1 MRRMILRVCAFACV
15 FVCGTA
21 AAFQA
26 KIDGRCVVFDCP
38 SAGTFRIEC
47 QRGNATLS
55 VSEGRV
61 RFQVADAKPNQ
72 MLLSMLVPTSFI
84 SGGGWRVDEREGAFP
99 FALGASEKL
108 FQGNGREIAVRDL
121 NKESLALGF
130 PVGTYFEVQ
139 DNRKWNW
146 NTFEYRIFLP
156 AGMMEWEMTYSF
168 VPAAGKARLLD
179 RFGQVSRDF
188 PGKISEESEL
198 KADVKSEDG
207 YYRSLDFAGK
217 LAAEGYKLDA
227 FGGIL
232 GTGMKFGLK
241 HTGYFHLEKL
251 VLAGGGTRWFL
262 VDPAGNAFFH
272 LGVCV
277 FGGGDDLTDVTGR
290 EDAYEWIPPHEGAFA
305 AAWKT
310 DESYWSTR
318 AVSHYRANLV
328 RKYGS
333 FDITATALRNIAR
346 VRQAGFNSMGAFG
359 EVPDAARQAYF
370 PYVKILPLSGVR
382 KIPTVRGVF
391 DPYDPETVRAV
402 EGAMESVR
410 TDVNSALLIGYF
422 LENEQ
427 AMEAIPRAIPA
438 LDDSWAAKRAFQA
451 SGKSPE
457 DFAVEFLEKYY
468 SLIVKTFRACDP
480 HHLLIGN
487 RWMPSTADR
496 EALCRVAGRYL
507 DAISIN
513 YYTREVD
520 PAFARRIY
528 EWSGG
533 KPQIWSEF
541 FYSAGKE
548 ANTRPFTFD
557 LPTQRERGMTY
568 RRYVKTAASLGF
580 VVGTEWFTLVDQSA
594 TGRFFQGKGGESYN
608 TGLLSVTDR
617 PYRDLWKEMRDAHLE
632 VVGLFL
638 P

>member
-1 MRRMILRVCAFACV
+1 MFIPFNYNQGGSWSLDSKSGPFPAEKVPRGKILQTHGRRLGI
-15 FVCGTA
+15 
-21 AAFQA
+21 
-26 KIDGRCVVFDCP
+26 
-38 SAGTFRIEC
+38 
-47 QRGNATLS
+47 
-55 VSEGRV
+55 
-61 RFQVADAKPNQ
+61 ADANK
-72 MLLSMLVPTSFI
+72 SSI
-84 SGGGWRVDEREGAFP
+84 SLTFP
-99 FALGASEKL
+99 ANTWIEL
-108 FQGNGREIAVRDL
+108 
-121 NKESLALGF
+121 
-130 PVGTYFEVQ
+130 Q
-139 DNRKWNW
+139 DNREWGWNIFW
-146 NTFEYRIFLP
+146 SCFMRPDDGATTWYVDFALDTANFLQARI
-156 AGMMEWEMTYSF
+156 
-168 VPAAGKARLLD
+168 LD
-179 RFGQVSRDF
+179 RFGQVPKDF
-188 PGKISEESEL
+188 PGKIASEKELESDAASDGTYYESL
-198 KADVKSEDG
+198 AFESKFADVYAE
-207 YYRSLDFAGK
+207 
-217 LAAEGYKLDA
+217 LAKAMNVRPAATPFDA
-227 FGGIL
+227 YHG
-232 GTGMKFGLK
+232 
-241 HTGYFHLEKL
+241 
-251 VLAGGGTRWFL
+251 LAGFGQALGLRKTGFFHVEKKTIGGRERWLL
-262 VDPAGNAFFH
+262 VDPEGNPFFH
-272 LGVCV
+272 LGICC
-277 FGGGDDLTDVTGR
+277 FAPGDDYTDISGR
-290 EDAYEWIPPHEGAFA
+290 AAAFEWIPPHEGAFA